1 MKNLILFIV
10 AIIAYSTLAN
20 AQVDQSAIKKDVK
33 NISKEESAL
42 KKEKKV
48 ERKQLRKLNGME
60 VSYQAKQQFGIDFPK
75 ITEVRWIRTTNF
87 DEATFIKSGKEM
99 KAFYDDHAQLVGTS
113 NAVTFAELPK
123 RAQKYINE
131 KYKDFSIGP
140 VVFFD
145 DNEFNE
151 TDMILYGIQFDDED
165 SYFVELTKNDK
176 KIVVRSNSSGD
187 VTYFKDLK

>member
-113 NAVTFAELPK
+113 NVVTFAELPQ
-123 RAQKYINE
+123 RAQKFINE
-131 KYKDFSIGP
+131 KFKDFSIGP
-140 VVFFD
+140 AVFFD

-151 TDMILYGIQFDDED
+151 TDMILYGTQFDDED

-176 KIVVRSNSSGD
+176 KIVVRSNSAGD